1 MKKVL
6 VVFLAFII
14 ALTLPM
20 TIFAT
25 NVAGDTYTING
36 ITIVFADNSSF
47 TDQEQSVIAELIANG
62 EENHLFATYN
72 LMCTLFGHKTTTET
86 IGVIEHCVSAT
97 APRCIETVQDVT
109 MCTRCE
115 TVIDIYVI
123 SSNYIFCCD

>member
-6 VVFLAFII
+6 FLFFAIII
-14 ALTLPM
+14 AATLPLSV
-20 TIFAT
+20 FASAT
-25 NVAGDTYTING
+25 SGNAYTING
-36 ITIVFADNSSF
+36 ITVKFAIDSSF
-47 TDQEQSVIAELIANG
+47 TAEEQMEIAQTVING
-62 EENHLFATYN
+62 TDSSSATTYN

-109 MCTRCE
+109 TCSRCDYV
-115 TVIDIYVI
+115 TTDII